1 MGYIFLC
8 SNWVNDT
15 KGANINRLFFQR
27 DFIAVAESIFRIW
40 LNAQEFTQSLT
51 YYLLCF
57 KNRGGIML
65 YTELQYQ

>member
-27 DFIAVAESIFRIW
+27 DFIAVAESIS
-40 LNAQEFTQSLT
+40 EFS
-51 YYLLCF
+51 
-57 KNRGGIML
+57 
-65 YTELQYQ
+65 